1 MRLLKSYFL
10 LSCILL
16 SLDLFSNE
24 NLYEYEIELI
34 LIKNLDVN
42 TDEAFDKEFTPP
54 ASDVLNFYNPKLQL
68 NAVSYISEPDMN
80 FFNKLFKNL
89 KPAKKQNI
97 SEDDQINNNISNPKT
112 WYRPTDNLITLN
124 KLKNKLSS
132 SSKYKVIGNY
142 RWIQNIES
150 KNKAKY
156 LFHED
161 LDNQF
166 GFYIKFYRSRFM
178 HIDFKSYLG
187 VIDSDINNITE
198 LKIKDYENLIL
209 KKNSDN
215 NETNI
220 EKINISLNKKNI
232 FIDIT
237 NKEMNTNINTVNTGP
252 IKLFIDEEK
261 RIFNEEI
268 HYFDHPYFGAIVS
281 IKKI

>member
-1 MRLLKSYFL
+1 MLLN
-10 LSCILL
+10 
-16 SLDLFSNE
+16 LDLFSNE

-34 LIKNLDVN
+34 LIKNLDAN
-42 TDEAFDKEFTPP
+42 TNEAFNKEFMPP

-68 NAVSYISEPDMN
+68 NALSYASEPNIN
-80 FFNKLFKNL
+80 FFNKLFENL
-89 KPAKKQNI
+89 KPVKKQNS
-97 SEDDQINNNISNPKT
+97 SEDDQINKSIPNPKT
-112 WYRPTDNLITLN
+112 WYRPTDNLIILN

-132 SSKYKVIGNY
+132 NSKYKVIGSY

-150 KNKAKY
+150 KDNAKY
-156 LFHED
+156 LFNED

-178 HIDFKSYLG
+178 HIAFKSYLG

-209 KKNSDN
+209 KKNSDK

-220 EKINISLNKKNI
+220 EKINISLNKENL

-237 NKEMNTNINTVNTGP
+237 NKAISSNINTVNTGP